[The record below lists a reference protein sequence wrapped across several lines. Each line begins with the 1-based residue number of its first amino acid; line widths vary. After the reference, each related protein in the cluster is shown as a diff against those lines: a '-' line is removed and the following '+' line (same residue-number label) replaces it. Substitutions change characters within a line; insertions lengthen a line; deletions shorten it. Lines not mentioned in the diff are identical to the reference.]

1 MNRPTILML
10 IAAVTLMLP
19 ACSRDE
25 NARSGDQTA
34 TIERPA
40 PRQDAIRPDEL
51 TQTVELDD
59 GRSVDE
65 GESITEPESEGPA
78 TSATATTTTGTVTSK
93 SVPPAKTPPPPRK
106 Q

>member
-1 MNRPTILML
+1 ML
-10 IAAVTLMLP
+10 IAAGTLMLP
-19 ACSRDE
+19 ACSRME
-25 NARSGDQTA
+25 NARSGEQTA

-65 GESITEPESEGPA
+65 GASITEPESEGPA
-78 TSATATTTTGTVTSK
+78 TSTTATATTGTTTTTTTA
-93 SVPPAKTPPPPRK
+93 PPAKTPPPPRK